1 RFRDQPSPSRD
12 SPPKPGRVAPPQL
25 PLQPR
30 HLALCDHRGDAREGK
45 TIMNMAQT
53 GTPTGHTGDPRTGD
67 PRIGWSTTDTSPAPL
82 LHHRRDGILPT
93 VAAAL
98 SVRGATLTGTPARA
112 DTPPALHPL
121 VQDFLDT
128 LTSAQRDRF
137 TGRCAET
144 ILISRHLTT
153 ADAARSKRAARKPM
167 TNGEARKALKHA
179 KLTTRR
185 IREDGDPLHG
195 ALATPSR
202 PRPAPPAQRRS
213 TQSPQPRQPHHPPH
227 PRGRRPPP
235 RRLRHPLPRLHRPQR
250 PLRRPH
256 SRPRHHPRLT
266 RRPARPTT
274 PGTRHPTTPPHR
286 PRS

>member
-1 RFRDQPSPSRD
+1 MSATQAGQRT
-12 SPPKPGRVAPPQL
+12 G
-25 PLQPR
+25 
-30 HLALCDHRGDAREGK
+30 H
-45 TIMNMAQT
+45 QT
-53 GTPTGHTGDPRTGD
+53 GRPDDPRTGD
-67 PRIGWSTTDTSPAPL
+67 PRIGWSSAEALHAPV

-98 SVRGATLTGTPARA
+98 SVRGTTLTGTAARG

-128 LTSAQRDRF
+128 LTSSQRDRF

-153 ADAARSKRAARKPM
+153 ADAARSKRAARRPM

-195 ALATPSR
+195 TFATPCRTCTALSAHFGVR
-202 PRPAPPAQRRS
+202 VVDS
-213 TQSPQPRQPHHPPH
+213 T
-227 PRGRRPPP
+227 
-235 RRLRHPLPRLHRPQR
+235 
-250 PLRRPH
+250 
-256 SRPRHHPRLT
+256 
-266 RRPARPTT
+266 TT
-274 PGTRHPTTPPHR
+274 TD
-286 PRS
+286 